1 MDFSE
6 SSDLRFLDFAP
17 IGPEEDTMEWAVEPE
32 APIIAKQNRKIVT
45 CQQTFV
51 LTWLNNPKASQRKFT
66 CHSMCRS

>member
-51 LTWLNNPKASQRKFT
+51 LT
-66 CHSMCRS
+66 